1 MTSPMTVFIVGIFG
15 VFFGMAFL
23 YLSIKATGAVAV
35 ALDNRQADIPAA
47 KKAGKK
53 EG

>member
-1 MTSPMTVFIVGIFG
+1 MTSPMTVFIVGILG

-23 YLSIKATGAVAV
+23 YLSVKATGAVAV
-35 ALDNRQADIPAA
+35 ALENKAAA
-47 KKAGKK
+47 KK

>member
-1 MTSPMTVFIVGIFG
+1 MTSTVFLVGILG

-23 YLSIKATGAVAV
+23 YLSVKATGAVAV
-35 ALDNRQADIPAA
+35 ALNSKQTAKQAV
-47 KKAGKK
+47 KK

>member
-1 MTSPMTVFIVGIFG
+1 MSATVFIVGILG

-23 YLSIKATGAVAV
+23 YLSVKATGAVAK
-35 ALDNRQADIPAA
+35 ALEN
-47 KKAGKK
+47 KTAGKQ